1 MSMIVDVQAC
11 TVTWTHNG
19 AGVKAQ
25 EKFKQLQDTSIRWV
39 SYIYLSFGASVRL
52 LEETW
57 S

>member
-25 EKFKQLQDTSIRWV
+25 EKFKQL
-39 SYIYLSFGASVRL
+39 
-52 LEETW
+52 
-57 S
+57 